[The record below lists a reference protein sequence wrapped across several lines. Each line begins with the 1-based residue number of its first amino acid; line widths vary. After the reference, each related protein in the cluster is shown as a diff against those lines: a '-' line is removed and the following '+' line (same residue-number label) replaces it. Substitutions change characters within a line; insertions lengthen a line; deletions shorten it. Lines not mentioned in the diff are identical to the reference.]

1 MKRAV
6 NMVTGGLLLL
16 ACCLP
21 GLAMAAYNH
30 MGEAD
35 APKFLAVYPDKA
47 GTKLDNCALC
57 HSGGVTSDAKPK
69 TLGSCQW
76 CHYKYGYDGSGD
88 ITATLNPYGKAYLA
102 GGRSEAALKSIES
115 ADSDGDTYSNIAEIT
130 AIRYPGD
137 PNDDPSKVVASH
149 RIYTKAQ
156 LAAMPQHSQFML
168 MNTSKSGDYY
178 TEYAGVTMEY
188 LLGKAK
194 VSSSATK
201 VTVYSPDGYSQG
213 HPLYDSLGNAG
224 SSYQPFVIGA
234 YPGAYYYY
242 NTEADKAINTLYGW
256 VDYSSPG
263 TAGRNHGD
271 AIAVADGLRLLLALR
286 AEGTDLVPGVLGPDN
301 KLTPASEGPFRV
313 VAPQKFVGPPDQPS
327 TNPTQGT
334 IWQYDSAL
342 DHNAGFST
350 KCTTII
356 KVEPLP
362 AGTTDIDVLEAGW
375 FYVDQ
380 AKVVVYGA
388 IEGPQLTSPANGA
401 TGVSFAPT
409 IFKWKQSPGID
420 TKDIVGYTLEYTDVD
435 PTAEAG
441 AAKAKWKTAAF
452 STTGKATADA
462 GGAKGM
468 GFALFGACGMIALV
482 RSKGARRYLAVILLV
497 ALSGAALVSCGGGDD
512 TVFFTSKSTGSTAV
526 VLEPNTTYW
535 WRVIDTD
542 KNGGSTISETYSFT
556 TKP

>member
-1 MKRAV
+1 MRRAG
-6 NMVTGGLLLL
+6 NMLTGGVLLL
-16 ACCLP
+16 ACFLP
-21 GLAMAAYNH
+21 GLALAAYH
-30 MGEAD
+30 HAGEAD
-35 APKFLAVYPDKA
+35 APKFLKVYPDKA
-47 GTKLDNCALC
+47 GTKLDNCTLC
-57 HSGGVTSDAKPK
+57 HAGGVTSDAKPK

-88 ITATLNPYGKAYLA
+88 ITATLNPYGKDYLA
-102 GGRSEAALKSIES
+102 NGRSETALTAIEA
-115 ADSDGDTYSNIAEIT
+115 ADSDGDAYSNIAEIN

-137 PNDDPSKVVASH
+137 PKDDPSKVTASH

-156 LAAMPQHSQFML
+156 LEAMPQHSQFML

-194 VSSSATK
+194 VLPSATK
-201 VTVYSPDGYSQG
+201 VTVYSPDGFSQG

-224 SSYQPFVIGA
+224 SAYQPFVIGA

-242 NTEADKAINTLYGW
+242 DVEADKAINTLYGW

-301 KLTPASEGPFRV
+301 KLIPASEGPFRV

-327 TNPTQGT
+327 NNPAQGS
-334 IWQYDSAL
+334 IWQYDSTL

-401 TGVSFAPT
+401 TGVSYAPT
-409 IFKWKQSPGID
+409 AFKWNQSPGID
-420 TKDIVGYTLEYTDVD
+420 TKDIAGYTLEYTDVD
-435 PTAEAG
+435 PVQ
-441 AAKAKWKTAAF
+441 AKWKAVAL
-452 STTGKATADA
+452 ATAETA
-462 GGAKGM
+462 TANPGGAKGM

-497 ALSGAALVSCGGGDD
+497 AMSGAALVSCGGGDD
-512 TVFFTSKSTGSTAV
+512 TPVYFTSNATGNTTV

>member
-1 MKRAV
+1 MKKNGILMTV
-6 NMVTGGLLLL
+6 SLLLTL
-16 ACCLP
+16 CLP
-21 GLAMAAYNH
+21 GWVTAAYHH

-35 APKFLAVYPDKA
+35 APKFLKVYPDKA
-47 GTKLDNCALC
+47 GTKLDNCTLC
-57 HSGGVTSDAKPK
+57 HSGGLDGKGR
-69 TLGSCQW
+69 TLGSCQY

-88 ITATLNPYGKAYLA
+88 ITATLNPYGAAYLA
-102 GGRSEAALKSIES
+102 NGRSETALKSIES
-115 ADSDGDTYSNIAEIT
+115 LDSDGDTYTNIAEIN

-137 PNDDPSKVVASH
+137 PKDDPSKVPASH

-156 LAAMPQHSQFML
+156 LEAMPQHSQFML
-168 MNTSKSGDYY
+168 MNTTKSGDYY
-178 TEYAGVTMEY
+178 TEYSGVTMEY
-188 LLGKAK
+188 LLNRA
-194 VSSSATK
+194 VLLPTATK

-224 SSYQPFVIGA
+224 SAYAPYVNGT
-234 YPGAYYYY
+234 YPGAYFFY
-242 NTEADKAINTLYGW
+242 NAEADKATNPVYGW

-263 TAGRNHGD
+263 TAGRSHGQ
-271 AIAVADGLRLLLALR
+271 AIAVPDGLRLLLALR
-286 AEGTDLVPGVLGPDN
+286 ADGKDLVPGVLGTDN

-313 VAPQKFVGPPDQPS
+313 VSPQKFVGPPDQPS

-334 IWQYDSAL
+334 IWQYDATA

-350 KCTTII
+350 KCATII

-362 AGTTDIDVLEAGW
+362 EGTTDIDVYEAGW

-388 IEGPQLTSPANGA
+388 IEGPQLVSPADGA
-401 TGVSFAPT
+401 TGVSHAPT
-409 IFKWKQSPGID
+409 VFRWKQSPNID
-420 TKDIVGYTLEYTDVD
+420 TKDIVGYTLEYTDVN
-435 PTAEAG
+435 PNTVGG
-441 AAKAKWKTAAF
+441 AAQAKWKVVAL
-452 STTGKATADA
+452 SMSGSSGADA

-468 GFALFGACGMIALV
+468 GFGLFGACGVIALV
-482 RSKGARRYLAVILLV
+482 RCRGARRYLAAILLV
-497 ALSGAALVSCGGGDD
+497 AMSSVALVSCGGDD
-512 TVFFTSKSTGSTAV
+512 STYYFASKASGSKAV
-526 VLEPNTTYW
+526 VLKPNTTYW